1 LFRIAYDEVGI
12 DDQMYKI
19 DLICSAEKS
28 ASAMGFDKET
38 IEIDRKFRNRLLV
51 TRRGRAYV
59 YHALRN
65 IKDIT
70 RVLRILKK
78 DEKIRVEAVNALN
91 PFIMAIKT
99 MDTRKPMR
107 LEKENFKTA
116 IKVLDILA
124 KTDKEL
130 IPAVSRIK
138 QEIPLYV
145 GKNLRQIM
153 REFR

>member
-1 LFRIAYDEVGI
+1 LFRIAYDEKGI

-59 YHALRN
+59 YRALRN

-78 DEKIRVEAVNALN
+78 DEKIRVEAVNALK

-99 MDTRKPMR
+99 MDTRKPN
-107 LEKENFKTA
+107 ET
-116 IKVLDILA
+116 
-124 KTDKEL
+124 
-130 IPAVSRIK
+130 
-138 QEIPLYV
+138 
-145 GKNLRQIM
+145 
-153 REFR
+153 